1 MEKPDGLGLWD
12 PPESDTTEATQ
23 RQQQQRYS
31 ILANYCNWNGEGIT
45 ALLEMSDHS
54 VLPPKAKTRL
64 EDLP

>member
-1 MEKPDGLGLWD
+1 MGCRLWCHT
-12 PPESDTTEATQ
+12 EQDTIEATQ
-23 RQQQQRYS
+23 QQQQQHYS
-31 ILANYCNWNGEGIT
+31 ISANYCHWNGEGIT